1 MENLSITERRGDN
14 YILLSVQGT
23 INSYTFNDFQQKV
36 SGLIT
41 RTNICIDMSKVSNI
55 SSSGLGVLMTAQEDA
70 EETKHKLYILNPSE
84 LVRGAI
90 ESTGFKELFN
100 LIHSLSEI
108 T

>member
-14 YILLSVQGT
+14 YILITVQGT

-36 SGLIT
+36 SGHVN
-41 RTNICIDMSKVSNI
+41 RTNLCIDMSKVSNI
-55 SSSGLGVLMTAQEDA
+55 SSAGLGVLMTAEEDA
-70 EETKHKLYILNPSE
+70 EITKHKLYILNPSE
-84 LVRGAI
+84 LVRTAI

-100 LIHSLSEI
+100 IIHSVAEI